1 MADVLTRAQRSH
13 NMASIRSRGNAS
25 TEQAFIRLLR
35 GEGIT
40 GWRRHASLP
49 GKPDFVFRKERLAIF
64 VDGCFW
70 HGCSRC
76 YRLPSQHRAYWRE
89 KVRLNRNRDRRAGR
103 ELRELGWTILRV
115 WEHSLENQSGRVAV
129 VRRLRRTL
137 KK

>member
-1 MADVLTRAQRSH
+1 MADVLTRAQRSR
-13 NMASIRSRGNAS
+13 NMASIRSGGNAS
-25 TEQAFIRLLR
+25 TERAFVRLLR
-35 GEGIT
+35 AERIT

-89 KVRLNRNRDRRAGR
+89 KVRLNRKRDRRAGR
-103 ELRELGWTILRV
+103 ALRGRGWRTLRI
-115 WEHSLENQSGRVAV
+115 WEHSLESPLGRLSVL
-129 VRRLRRTL
+129 RRLWRTL
-137 KK
+137 G